1 MSESA
6 IEAVAFEDGGTT
18 YIPRT
23 ALKDAFFSISG
34 YEGLTGTLTCTPTG
48 DCADAK
54 ISVSQVQD
62 GAFERIWPEE

>member
-1 MSESA
+1 MILDAVEKAA
-6 IEAVAFEDGGTT
+6 IEGSDGTL

-23 ALKDAFFSISG
+23 ALKDEFLATSG
-34 YEGLTGTLTCTPTG
+34 FAGITGTLTCNADG

-62 GAFERIWPEE
+62 GAFVRIWP